1 MLLTNTLDIDAAA
14 DDVFRLINDDVEKVA
29 TCVPGAAI
37 TGKDGDTFLGG
48 VKVKVGPISASYSG
62 TIRFLEID
70 RDARTLKL
78 AAKGA
83 DSHGNGDAEAEVAI
97 TVEQRRQRIAAHTC
111 HRPGDQRQD
120 RLVRQGR
127 DRGRVEQGAATVRC
141 QPRRDAG
148 RWPSGAGGCVR
159 AGYTHIPFHRFAT
172 AVRCSGSWIGSGR
185 IRCAGHDSC
194 TGSQIRARDRSVS
207 CRHGG
212 RLARHAGLPPAV
224 GTRRHRCQ
232 IRLRGR
238 MAFAR
243 STRV

>member
-97 TVEQRRQRIAAHTC
+97 TVEQV
-111 HRPGDQRQD
+111 GNGS
-120 RLVRQGR
+120 RLTLVTDLVISGKIVSF
-127 DRGRVEQGAATVRC
+127 GKGAIVAVSNKVL
-141 QPRRDAG
+141 QQFAVNLG
-148 RWPSGAGGCVR
+148 AMLAGGQAVPAAASVPVTHTSHFTGAPQQFAAPGGGSV
-159 AGYTHIPFHRFAT
+159 AGEFDALAMIPAPARKYGLVT
-172 AVRCSGSWIGSGR
+172 AVFL
-185 IRCAGHDSC
+185 AGMVEGWLV
-194 TGSQIRARDRSVS
+194 TRAF
-207 CRHGG
+207 
-212 RLARHAGLPPAV
+212 
-224 GTRRHRCQ
+224 RRR
-232 IRLRGR
+232 
-238 MAFAR
+238 
-243 STRV
+243 